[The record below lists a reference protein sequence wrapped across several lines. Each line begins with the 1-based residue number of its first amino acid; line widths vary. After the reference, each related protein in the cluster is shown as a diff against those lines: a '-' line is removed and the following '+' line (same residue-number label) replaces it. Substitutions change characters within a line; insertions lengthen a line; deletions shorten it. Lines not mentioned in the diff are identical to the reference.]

1 MNVLKSGASL
11 CAILTLTLVTLF
23 SVGCGDTDNFV
34 FTNTNVAAN
43 PGQTGNLQFRFDR
56 ALAQTV
62 GDVPAGTTQ
71 LLFALHSGNPP
82 SQANLVETRLVNY
95 ADEVILEDVDPSV
108 NTIVVVALSD
118 EQLPLISLLGFATVI
133 VDTTQ
138 PVDLGN
144 AEIITFDAL
153 TAAPN
158 LVQLQKDGDS
168 VQVSLTLGFSNG
180 SEVTLTQYDASEVSF
195 TQNVTVANITTTGSF
210 STGVGGQNTTATAT
224 YNLFGTQQ
232 SDTIDIQTF
241 CFRSLDQESENLEP
255 GNEPARWA
263 FLYRFVGPNG
273 IVIVTDQENDDPG
286 PFSYAIEPTNVGVS
300 LDAQNRIVVDSGA
313 TPGTDFSVI
322 VTFTDPVTGFAVTAP
337 VEFTVEEEPE

>member
-1 MNVLKSGASL
+1 MNILKSGASL
-11 CAILTLTLVTLF
+11 LAILTLTLVTLF
-23 SVGCGDTDNFV
+23 SVGCGDSDNFV
-34 FTNTNVAAN
+34 FTGNTNVAN

-82 SQANLVETRLVNY
+82 SQANLVETRLVAY

-118 EQLPLISLLGFATVI
+118 EQLPLLSLLGFATVI

-153 TAAPN
+153 TATPN

-168 VQVSLTLGFSNG
+168 VQMSLTLGFSNG
-180 SEVTLTQYDASEVSF
+180 SEVTLTQYDAPEVSF

-224 YNLFGTQQ
+224 YNLFGSQQ
-232 SDTIDIQTF
+232 SDAFDIHTY
-241 CFRSLDQESENLEP
+241 CFRILDQDFESLEP
-255 GNEPARWA
+255 GNGGAD
-263 FLYRFVGPNG
+263 FIYLYRFVGPNG
-273 IVIVTDQENDDPG
+273 IVIVDDQENIDPG

-300 LDAQNRIVVDSGA
+300 LNAQNKIVVAPSA

-337 VEFTVEEEPE
+337 VEFTVEDPE